1 MVWNRGILSYLQ
13 GHGGSIWIYTVRR
26 GRLSRHYCCT
36 RRHTPRSAVLYA
48 NRGLALLKLG
58 AEAEAEQVRVSV
70 RVRVRARVRARAR
83 ARLGR
88 GGRGRAGW

>member
-1 MVWNRGILSYLQ
+1 MSLSLSLARYEQ
-13 GHGGSIWIYTVRR
+13 ATERYTSALER
-26 GRLSRHYCCT
+26 
-36 RRHTPRSAVLYA
+36 TPRSAVLYA

-58 AEAEAEQVRVSV
+58 AEAEAEQVRARARV